1 MIIYVYSETR
11 RTNLGSRLGKPEYS
25 YLFVRE
31 KFLPALRG
39 IAQVVELADLGEARA
54 EPGRRDVVLVFFGPP
69 HRAPGNVAVPV
80 ICVFAWEFP
89 TIPTGN
95 WGDNEFDDWSVP
107 LRRFGHAITL
117 SSYATDAVRQALPEL
132 HVATIPAPIA
142 APRRWRVRFHALIG
156 RGPASMRV
164 RRFEINGQVH
174 DSRRHRITH
183 ERVERMDRADVPR
196 SPEWNGAGAEWSFRR
211 EEADTAP
218 VLVGFYDADAWGA
231 WSRISSPWI
240 ELPWRVAQ
248 PCRMSLV
255 VRGIGTNVGRD
266 LGVELGGDTQTMR
279 LGAELETIT
288 LEFRPREGASALR
301 FSGID
306 SSRVAST
313 LDSRTLGIG
322 IAAMRIE
329 PGSGAVREAVAEATP
344 PPSAPEQCVVD
355 GVVFTS
361 VFNPEDGRKNWED
374 LLTAFCWAF
383 RDREDATLVLKMS
396 HHNPATFYGRLMV
409 LWSRLH
415 PFRCR
420 VVALHGYLDDRQF
433 AQLIE
438 ASDFVVNSSYCE
450 GQCLPLM
457 EFMRAGVPAIA
468 PDHTAMRDYLDA
480 SNAFVVGSSRE
491 PTSWPQDPFNACR
504 TFRYR
509 IDWDSLRRAYL
520 EAYECAQHTPVA
532 YRRLSR
538 NAAWHIASRFGQGR
552 VKRALRRFLHEVAGD
567 G

>member
-1 MIIYVYSETR
+1 MIIYVYSETQR
-11 RTNLGSRLGKPEYS
+11 ANLGARLGKPEYS

-39 IAQVVELADLGEARA
+39 IAQVIELTDPAEAQVEAGK
-54 EPGRRDVVLVFFGPP
+54 RDVILMFFGPP
-69 HRAPGNVAVPV
+69 HRAPRNVSVPM

-89 TIPTGN
+89 TIPAGN

-117 SSYATDAVRQALPEL
+117 SSYATDAVRRALPDV
-132 HVATIPAPIA
+132 HAATIPAPIA
-142 APRRWRVRFHALIG
+142 PPRSWRVRIRELLG
-156 RGPASMRV
+156 RGASIKRT
-164 RRFEINGQVH
+164 RRIEINGQIH

-183 ERVERMDRADVPR
+183 ERAERMDRIDASRSPAWDR
-196 SPEWNGAGAEWSFRR
+196 SPEEWSFRR
-211 EEADTAP
+211 EAADAAP

-240 ELPWRVAQ
+240 ELPWRVTD
-248 PCRMSLV
+248 PCRITLV
-255 VRGIGTNVGRD
+255 VRAIGTNIGRD
-266 LGVELGGDTQTMR
+266 LGVELGGDVQTMR
-279 LGAELETIT
+279 LGPELETLT
-288 LEFRPREGASALR
+288 LEFSPRDGASALR
-301 FSGID
+301 FSDID
-306 SSRVAST
+306 SSRVASV

-329 PGSGAVREAVAEATP
+329 PIGGATHEAIADAAQQP
-344 PPSAPEQCVVD
+344 PANQHCLLD

-361 VFNPEDGRKNWED
+361 VFNPEDGRKNWEEM
-374 LLTAFCWAF
+374 LTAFCWAF
-383 RDREDATLVLKMS
+383 REREDATLVLKMS

-420 VVALHGYLDDRQF
+420 IVALHGYLDDRQF

-438 ASDFVVNSSYCE
+438 ASTYVVNSSYCE

-491 PTSWPQDPFNACR
+491 PTSWPQDPFNSTR
-504 TFRYR
+504 TYRYR
-509 IDWDSLRRAYL
+509 IDWDSLRCAYL
-520 EAYECAQHTPVA
+520 QAYECARHAPGA

-538 NAAWHIASRFGQGR
+538 HAAWRIASRFGQIR
-552 VKRALRRFLHEVAGD
+552 VRRSLRRYLREIARD